1 VPSPPSIVSAPVA
14 PFRKSDPAP
23 PSSTLLAVLPVR
35 LSLKPLPIRF
45 SMLISV
51 SAPGTAG
58 GLRPGGRQTDGD
70 AGVAKA

>member
-23 PSSTLLAVLPVR
+23 PSRTLLPALPTR

-45 SMLISV
+45 SMLIRV
-51 SAPGTAG
+51 SLPDPPVACAPAVARLTVTPA
-58 GLRPGGRQTDGD
+58 P
-70 AGVAKA
+70 AKA